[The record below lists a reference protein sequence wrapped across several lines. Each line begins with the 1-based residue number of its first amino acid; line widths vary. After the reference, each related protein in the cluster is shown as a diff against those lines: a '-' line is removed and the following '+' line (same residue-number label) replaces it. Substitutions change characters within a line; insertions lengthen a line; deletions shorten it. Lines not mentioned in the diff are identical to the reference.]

1 MKTSIDN
8 SVVEQSA
15 ILNVRSPPLALSSP
29 HQVNKYAK
37 ELLAAMS
44 SGMEEKEDPGKL
56 QLQVLTCS
64 VSQAHCICVSFI
76 TVKV

>member
-15 ILNVRSPPLALSSP
+15 ILNVRSPLALSSP